1 MVIVGLT
8 GSIGM
13 GKSETAKMFR
23 ALGIPVYDAD
33 AAVHKLYAPGGPAV
47 DPLEAAFP
55 GVTGENGVDREKL
68 AKRVLGD
75 AEALKKLERIVHPL
89 VGIAQLEFLQQ
100 AAAANTA
107 VVVID
112 VPLLYETGGEKR
124 VDCVV
129 VVSAPYELQ
138 RQRVLERPGQSEEKF
153 QAILSKQ
160 VSDAEKRRRADF
172 IIESDKGLEAALQ
185 QVKHI
190 IPRLQTWPA
199 KAWAERVAELENRK
213 QS

>member
-23 ALGIPVYDAD
+23 ALGIAVYDAD
-33 AAVHKLYAPGGPAV
+33 AAVHQIYAPGGAAV
-47 DPLEAAFP
+47 APLEQAFP
-55 GVTGENGVDREKL
+55 GVTGDNGVDREQL

-75 AEALKKLERIVHPL
+75 GEALKKLERIVHPL
-89 VGIAQLEFLQQ
+89 VGLEQQKFLQQ
-100 AAAANTA
+100 QADAGADI
-107 VVVID
+107 VVID

-138 RQRVLERPGQSEEKF
+138 RQRVLARPGQSEEKF
-153 QAILSKQ
+153 QAILAKQ

-172 IIESDKGLEAALQ
+172 VIESDKGLEAALE
-185 QVKHI
+185 QVKAI
-190 IPRLQTWPA
+190 VPRLKSWPA
-199 KAWAERVAELENRK
+199 KAWAARQAEMQNRK
-213 QS
+213 QN